1 MVSCA
6 ALVRVMGVCVHA
18 SEGSVLVLR
27 LRCIRTVCK
36 RMRICVVLRE
46 VVFVAFLTAQMQV
59 KGMFECMGMGR
70 HRYSG

>member
-1 MVSCA
+1 M
-6 ALVRVMGVCVHA
+6 
-18 SEGSVLVLR
+18 
-27 LRCIRTVCK
+27 CK

-70 HRYSG
+70 ASLFRLNYILSSLLGYTGVLFAYVLIYVATHLID